1 MAVGNGFIRTQ
12 LAACFQACGKRTGE
26 TLLAWASPAYS
37 TARWPA
43 VRYAMSVRAL
53 HQGNINL
60 GAMLSKGLVQSV
72 HSLQWLSPTS
82 AQHTSQN
89 TLHYT
94 SGEFRTAVSEQAQA
108 LCKARLRSATAA
120 SQSAL
125 HAGSSS
131 RNESRSLSI
140 KNKADNLK
148 EGGLPHV
155 AGTCSRNGQ
164 RFTSAGIH
172 SASSLGESF
181 LEGNSGGQGT
191 THLHRE
197 VGCLCSW
204 NYFI

>member
-12 LAACFQACGKRTGE
+12 LAACFQACGKLVRDTTEE
-26 TLLAWASPAYS
+26 TLLVWASQLNS

-53 HQGNINL
+53 HQGHINL

-89 TLHYT
+89 ALHHT
-94 SGEFRTAVSEQAQA
+94 SGESRTAVSEQAQA
-108 LCKARLRSATAA
+108 LCRARLRSVSAA

-131 RNESRSLSI
+131 GIESRSLSI
-140 KNKADNLK
+140 KKKADILK

-164 RFTSAGIH
+164 RFISAGIH
-172 SASSLGESF
+172 SVSCLGESF
-181 LEGNSGGQGT
+181 LEGNSGEQGT
-191 THLHRE
+191 THSHRE
-197 VGCLCSW
+197 VGCLCS
-204 NYFI
+204 

>member
-12 LAACFQACGKRTGE
+12 LAACFQACGKLTGG
-26 TLLAWASPAYS
+26 TLLVWASPVYS

-53 HQGNINL
+53 HQGHINL

-72 HSLQWLSPTS
+72 PSLQWLSPTS

-89 TLHYT
+89 ALHHT
-94 SGEFRTAVSEQAQA
+94 SGEARTAVSEQAQA
-108 LCKARLRSATAA
+108 LCKARLRSVSAA

-131 RNESRSLSI
+131 GNESRNLSI
-140 KNKADNLK
+140 KKKADILK
-148 EGGLPHV
+148 EGGLPHI

-164 RFTSAGIH
+164 RFISAGIH
-172 SASSLGESF
+172 SVSCLGESF
-181 LEGNSGGQGT
+181 LEGNSGEQGT
-191 THLHRE
+191 THPHRE
-197 VGCLCSW
+197 VGCLCS
-204 NYFI
+204 